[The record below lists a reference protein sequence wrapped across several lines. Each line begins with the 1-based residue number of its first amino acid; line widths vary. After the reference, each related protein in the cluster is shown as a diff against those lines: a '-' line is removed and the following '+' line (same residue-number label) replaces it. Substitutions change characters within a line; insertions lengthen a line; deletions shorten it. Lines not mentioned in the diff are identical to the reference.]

1 MGGEKLDDSFFFH
14 TVHVDRA
21 IIHVAMNGTCFSRQ
35 PNGAWIRYAIIC
47 VMDVE
52 SDIELDSYQTLHNV
66 HHICV

>member
-1 MGGEKLDDSFFFH
+1 
-14 TVHVDRA
+14 
-21 IIHVAMNGTCFSRQ
+21 MNGAYFSRQ

-66 HHICV
+66 CLPYMCVDSLVRLGLITHRPNKDWPVMW